1 MHYQPR
7 SQNRSPPAPRLGA
20 RTALSVAFK
29 LGLRIL
35 AAGPAPLP
43 TVLLFQSSGTD
54 FVAIATILLR
64 PVLVT
69 PRLTT
74 PRDRASGVGDASQQ
88 LHRLVEDSE
97 FDRIELALQYVGEPG
112 LSAGTGHPQEIEPGG
127 GQVDERAAAVARV
140 RAP

>member
-20 RTALSVAFK
+20 RIALSVAFK

-43 TVLLFQSSGTD
+43 TVLLFQASGRY
-54 FVAIATILLR
+54 FVAIATI
-64 PVLVT
+64 VVT
-69 PRLTT
+69 GPLIHVG
-74 PRDRASGVGDASQQ
+74 PGASGVGDAAEQ
-88 LHRLVEDSE
+88 LHRVVEDRAL
-97 FDRIELALQYVGEPG
+97 DRVELALQDVGEPG
-112 LSAGTGHPQEIEPGG
+112 LSAGPGDPQEIEPGV
-127 GQVDERAAAVARV
+127 GQVDERAAAVVRV